1 MLDDFFTRAILAG
14 MGVALVAGPLG
25 CFIVWRRLAYFGD
38 TLSHAALLGV
48 ALAFLFEINITL
60 AVFGV
65 SACVSIALLLLQRRG
80 TLSSD
85 ALLGLLAHS
94 ALALGLVA
102 LAFMTWIRMDLM
114 GFLFG
119 DILAVSKLDIAII
132 WLGGAVVL
140 GILTLIWRPLFAA
153 TINRELAEAE
163 GMNPER
169 VNIIFMLLMAAV
181 IAISMKIVGVLLIT
195 AMLIIPAATARRFS
209 SGPEQMALLAA
220 VIGSAAVI
228 GGLFGSLEWDTPAG
242 PSIVVAALFLFILS
256 LFPVYSR
263 RKTQTVEP
271 VKSAN
276 EPQKGTRS
284 MNEHVHEAVDL
295 TKNQSLVMGAL
306 TRSKGPLSAYTILD
320 QLRDNGFRAPLQ
332 VYRALDKL
340 VEFGMVHRL
349 ESLNA
354 FVACRHPGCDGDN
367 TIAFMICERC
377 GQVNEITDNA
387 LAKRLKQLAGDA
399 SFALKK
405 TTIELRGICHTCQVA

>member
-14 MGVALVAGPLG
+14 IGVALVAGPLG

-65 SACVSIALLLLQRRG
+65 SACVSIALLLLQKQG

-119 DILAVSKLDIAII
+119 DILAVSKMDIAII

-140 GILTLIWRPLFAA
+140 AILAVIWRPLFAA

-195 AMLIIPAATARRFS
+195 AMLIIPSATARRFS

-220 VIGSAAVI
+220 VIGSAAVV

-242 PSIVVAALFLFILS
+242 PSIVVAALLLFILS
-256 LFPVYSR
+256 LFPVFSR
-263 RKTQTVEP
+263 RKTQTMEP

-276 EPQKGTRS
+276 EPQKGARS
-284 MNEHVHEAVDL
+284 
-295 TKNQSLVMGAL
+295 
-306 TRSKGPLSAYTILD
+306 
-320 QLRDNGFRAPLQ
+320 
-332 VYRALDKL
+332 
-340 VEFGMVHRL
+340 
-349 ESLNA
+349 
-354 FVACRHPGCDGDN
+354 
-367 TIAFMICERC
+367 
-377 GQVNEITDNA
+377 
-387 LAKRLKQLAGDA
+387 
-399 SFALKK
+399 
-405 TTIELRGICHTCQVA
+405 